1 MAEFINQI
9 PGYEKGRVQRIT
21 ATDEVSESFIVAQ
34 MASDLRKKWNT
45 SVLCISLDGHK
56 EAIESLIPQEK
67 AVGTVYVLDQK
78 NPEFKVVLRKATGI
92 INRRFVRALI
102 ISGAERLTAKYFQ
115 DHPEKGREWIASRL
129 EGLSRGMGIPVIL
142 VRVHEDQSEELYGM
156 SRSKLRDNFMRR
168 FIQGGLSNHQS
179 GTTLFIILIGKMRCR
194 KTVLLSLS

>member
-1 MAEFINQI
+1 MFLLASAEFLPKVRLFLPEKLDMAEIINQI

-115 DHPEKGREWIASRL
+115 DHPEKGREWIACRL

-142 VRVHEDQSEELYGM
+142 VRVHEDQSE
-156 SRSKLRDNFMRR
+156 KL
-168 FIQGGLSNHQS
+168 
-179 GTTLFIILIGKMRCR
+179 
-194 KTVLLSLS
+194 